1 MAAVDI
7 RRGSFA
13 SREKSENQR
22 PRDLLLAVLVSLKT
36 IRWLPG
42 LASCARADSCQ
53 CRGSSTTAPMPQNRG
68 YPNCTRRPLG
78 LEVAGE
84 ARQPETLVPS
94 KGDDHFTWKPRRSLL
109 HISALFD
116 RCGRH
121 PARATDEPYS
131 YPRLLASLN
140 RQGSLEARCSSS
152 PHAVRDRRLKESLSL

>member
-1 MAAVDI
+1 VAAVDI

-84 ARQPETLVPS
+84 ARQPKTLVPP
-94 KGDDHFTWKPRRSLL
+94 KGTITSLGSRGANCGIFLHFLTDADAIPREPQTNLTVSPDYLL
-109 HISALFD
+109 
-116 RCGRH
+116 
-121 PARATDEPYS
+121 
-131 YPRLLASLN
+131 RLTGKVA
-140 RQGSLEARCSSS
+140 
-152 PHAVRDRRLKESLSL
+152 